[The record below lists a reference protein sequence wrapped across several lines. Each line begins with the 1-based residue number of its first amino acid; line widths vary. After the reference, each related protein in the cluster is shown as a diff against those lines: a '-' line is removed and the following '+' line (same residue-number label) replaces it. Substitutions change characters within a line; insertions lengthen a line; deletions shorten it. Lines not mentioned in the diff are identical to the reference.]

1 MKKEMLTSHE
11 KEVRKGIRTARAKG
25 VFQYAPR
32 EQAAKYG
39 EWARSQLKDAR
50 ITLRISGQDLD
61 GIKALAAKA
70 GKKYQTYLGEMIH
83 REAQKAA

>member
-1 MKKEMLTSHE
+1 MKERLTSYE
-11 KEVRKGIRTARAKG
+11 LKVRKGIQQSRAKG
-25 VFQYAPR
+25 EFKFQPQ

-39 EWARSQLKDAR
+39 EWAKAQLKDSR
-50 ITLRISGQDLD
+50 ITLRISGQDL
-61 GIKALAAKA
+61 GAIKSLAAKA